1 MKPFW
6 FPAGDSALLLDFQ
19 GFKPTKKNYFA
30 KDEEKIYYSN
40 KVNLISSHLQNLLNK
55 NKLHGI
61 TEIVP
66 GIASILIHYD
76 LSLVSY
82 YDVKNKIELHI
93 NNSKN
98 IIKSKQRLW
107 RIPVL
112 YGGIHGPDLKNLSI
126 TSNLTEENLI
136 KIHTSKRLQITIMGF
151 LPGLGYMSGLD
162 KIFNIPRLCKP
173 RTFVPKGTVAIAMQQ
188 TVIYPLNSPGG
199 WHLIGKTPIVIFEPK
214 KNNPILFRPGDFVE
228 FFSITDNE
236 YEKFLKNKLEIK
248 FLNI

>member
-1 MKPFW
+1 
-6 FPAGDSALLLDFQ
+6 
-19 GFKPTKKNYFA
+19 
-30 KDEEKIYYSN
+30 
-40 KVNLISSHLQNLLNK
+40 
-55 NKLHGI
+55 
-61 TEIVP
+61 
-66 GIASILIHYD
+66 
-76 LSLVSY
+76 
-82 YDVKNKIELHI
+82 
-93 NNSKN
+93 
-98 IIKSKQRLW
+98 
-107 RIPVL
+107 
-112 YGGIHGPDLKNLSI
+112 
-126 TSNLTEENLI
+126 
-136 KIHTSKRLQITIMGF
+136 MGF

-199 WHLIGKTPIVIFEPK
+199 WHLIGKTPIVIFDPK

>member
-1 MKPFW
+1 MKPFGCR
-6 FPAGDSALLLDFQ
+6 AGDRALLLDFQ

-30 KDEEKIYYSN
+30 NDEEKIYYSN

-55 NKLHGI
+55 SKLHGI

-82 YDVKNKIELHI
+82 HDVKNKIELHI

-112 YGGIHGPDLKNLSI
+112 YGGNHGPDLKNLSI

-162 KIFNIPRLCKP
+162 KIFNIPRLSKP
-173 RTFVPKGTVAIAMQQ
+173 RTFVHQFAVH
-188 TVIYPLNSPGG
+188 PL
-199 WHLIGKTPIVIFEPK
+199 V
-214 KNNPILFRPGDFVE
+214 V
-228 FFSITDNE
+228 
-236 YEKFLKNKLEIK
+236 
-248 FLNI
+248 

>member
-82 YDVKNKIELHI
+82 HDVKNKIELHI

-112 YGGIHGPDLKNLSI
+112 YGGIHG
-126 TSNLTEENLI
+126 
-136 KIHTSKRLQITIMGF
+136 F
-151 LPGLGYMSGLD
+151 
-162 KIFNIPRLCKP
+162 
-173 RTFVPKGTVAIAMQQ
+173 
-188 TVIYPLNSPGG
+188 
-199 WHLIGKTPIVIFEPK
+199 
-214 KNNPILFRPGDFVE
+214 
-228 FFSITDNE
+228 
-236 YEKFLKNKLEIK
+236 EKFIHNIKSDRRKFNKNSYIK
-248 FLNI
+248 KIANHNNGFSSWFRLYVRIR